1 MLAKFLLEE
10 DDLEDKKIDD
20 VRQVVRRVVNLLW
33 FIREVRRYGENCI
46 IMSPQSVRDR
56 FKQEL
61 RLLWELYGME
71 TGS

>member
-1 MLAKFLLEE
+1 M
-10 DDLEDKKIDD
+10 
-20 VRQVVRRVVNLLW
+20 RQVVRRVVNLLW
-33 FIREVRRYGENCI
+33 FIREIRRYGEDCI